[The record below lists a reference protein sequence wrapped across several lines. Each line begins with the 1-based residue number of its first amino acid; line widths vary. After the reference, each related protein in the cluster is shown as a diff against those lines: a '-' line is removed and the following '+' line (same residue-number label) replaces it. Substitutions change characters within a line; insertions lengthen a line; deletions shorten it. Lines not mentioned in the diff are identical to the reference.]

1 MWNLPDTLFVNP
13 EAGNPVVKGDPAK
26 RCCKASIFTPFVL
39 DKPFNAAKDAAALLA
54 FEEAP
59 PFKPA
64 PILMQK
70 MCW

>member
-1 MWNLPDTLFVNP
+1 M
-13 EAGNPVVKGDPAK
+13 VKGDPAK

-59 PFKPA
+59 VKPA

-70 MCW
+70 MCL